1 MKKKNTKTTNF
12 CCCCDDDDDN
22 TSYAWTQKL
31 TKWLS
36 VFKQLHE
43 VSNHYIRFFPILLVV
58 VLSVFATIEH
68 SKRRQNNNPM
78 MISRAFC
85 LSLSQCVRNE
95 TVCYFYIDT
104 QSWNRERTTEEL
116 KWAEKKN
123 KNKRKI
129 KTVVSERKRATT
141 KKKSSSSSS
150 ITTAL
155 QRYFDRSG
163 ELALTRKRFGPVCQ
177 YYHCF
182 ICIVYRKQIFGWG
195 GCAHALHLIAEKT
208 FNSRSWLENVE
219 NRIVFIQE
227 IQTAHFPFFF
237 RISYVFVNIIDV
249 CVWHNPIVAMFT
261 NTEENFSIY
270 QI

>member
-1 MKKKNTKTTNF
+1 MSAHQFRRVVEQRFFLLYYIHSSANRIMYGTLCGTHTRMNRRMKWKKKNTKTTNF

-116 KWAEKKN
+116 KWAEKKTKTN
-123 KNKRKI
+123 AKSKR
-129 KTVVSERKRATT
+129 
-141 KKKSSSSSS
+141 
-150 ITTAL
+150 
-155 QRYFDRSG
+155 
-163 ELALTRKRFGPVCQ
+163 
-177 YYHCF
+177 
-182 ICIVYRKQIFGWG
+182 
-195 GCAHALHLIAEKT
+195 
-208 FNSRSWLENVE
+208 
-219 NRIVFIQE
+219 
-227 IQTAHFPFFF
+227 
-237 RISYVFVNIIDV
+237 
-249 CVWHNPIVAMFT
+249 
-261 NTEENFSIY
+261 
-270 QI
+270 